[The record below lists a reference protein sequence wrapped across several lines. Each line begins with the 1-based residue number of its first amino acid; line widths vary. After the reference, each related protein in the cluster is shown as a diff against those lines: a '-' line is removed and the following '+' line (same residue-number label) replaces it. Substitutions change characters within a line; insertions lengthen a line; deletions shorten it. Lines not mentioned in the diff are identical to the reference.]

1 MAKAPALVLSSGG
14 LHSLVT
20 AGLGNREFRIGMLH
34 VKDGRATEKQAAAAF
49 ERQAAHLRPM
59 KTWVIDGGFLRQT
72 SMPPEATGV
81 VTSTNSDAQSS
92 LVPMR
97 DLAYLTLA
105 AGFARQVHASTI
117 LWGVQ
122 CDPKQA
128 DAMARCIELVQVANQ
143 LLELL
148 SPDAPLLIKTP
159 LLGLEDQQVVELG
172 YQMALPFQASWTC
185 QNPLELPC
193 MSCPACSRRT
203 RAFRAA
209 QLVDP
214 LVIKPK

>member
-14 LHSLVT
+14 LRSLVT
-20 AGLGNREFRIGMLH
+20 AGLGSREFRVGMLH
-34 VKDGRATEKQAAAAF
+34 LKDGRATEKQALAAF
-49 ERQAAHLRPM
+49 ERQAAHFRPM
-59 KTWVIDGGFLRQT
+59 KTWIIEGGFLRQT
-72 SMPPEATGV
+72 SMPPESAGL
-81 VTSTNSDAQSS
+81 VTSTNSDPQSS

-97 DLAYLTLA
+97 DLTYLTLA

-122 CDPKQA
+122 CDPKQT
-128 DAMARCIELVQVANQ
+128 DAMARYIELVQVANQ

-148 SPDAPLLIKTP
+148 SPDLPLVIKTP
-159 LLGLEDQQVVELG
+159 LMGLEDQQVIELG

-185 QNPLELPC
+185 QMPIENPC
-193 MSCPACSRRT
+193 MSCPACTRRT

-214 LVIKPK
+214 LVVKTK